1 VGTRPGRG
9 MTDTYRWAIEP
20 QRRPSEVAVIKRTP
34 ALRPSSSSVRLLP
47 RPGNFLV
54 YLVSASDRRGLA
66 TSSRS

>member
-20 QRRPSEVAVIKRTP
+20 QRRPSEVAVIKRTR
-34 ALRPSSSSVRLLP
+34 ALRPSSRSVRLP

-54 YLVSASDRRGLA
+54 YLPASDRRGLA